1 MWRRILLRLPKLPPI
16 SALPHRFLQP
26 HVLLPPSSLPLP
38 KFSSSVSSQ
47 STPILCQDD
56 MDDCVLRDDH
66 DGLLGAAP
74 ATEKLDGKLFQ
85 DVEHVIGCLRDFG
98 ADNAAARLRLEHCG
112 VQASPELVAAVLSRL
127 RNDWGAAF
135 TFFLW
140 AGAQPGYAPS
150 VREYHSMI
158 SILGKMRR
166 FDTAWSLV
174 HEMRRSG
181 GGSGPSLVT
190 PQTILILIRRY
201 CAVHDVGRAITAFY
215 SLKRY
220 GFSPG
225 IDDFHGLLSAL
236 TRYKN
241 VEDAEYLLLCNE
253 KEFPFETKS
262 FNIVLNGW
270 CNIMVRIGEAKRFWK
285 NMAKRGIQKDVVSYG
300 SMISCYSKAG
310 NLNDV
315 LKLFNQMNDMGI
327 QADRKVYN
335 AVIYA
340 LAKGKCVE
348 DAKRLVATM
357 EGKGVAPN
365 AVTFNSL
372 IRPLCKV
379 RRVDDARKLFD
390 EMLHRG
396 LSPCVRT
403 YHAFFDAA
411 KDVEDAFELLR
422 RMKET
427 GCVPAIETYI
437 MLIRKLARWR
447 QHESVFRLWNE
458 MPENGLTPD
467 RSAYIVLIHG
477 LFLNGKLEEASAYY
491 EEMKAKGFLPE
502 PKTEEMIKAW
512 LSGKDFASPLTT
524 VELESKQR
532 ALRSSGKKHKRV
544 SRREY
549 FKQPETRKI
558 TRERGF
564 SLYDS

>member
-1 MWRRILLRLPKLPPI
+1 MWRRILLRLPKLAPI
-16 SALPHRFLQP
+16 SSLPHRFLQP
-26 HVLLPPSSLPLP
+26 HFLLLPPSSLPVP
-38 KFSSSVSSQ
+38 KFSSSVSCR
-47 STPILCQDD
+47 STPLVCQDD
-56 MDDCVLRDDH
+56 MDDCVLQDDH

-74 ATEKLDGKLFQ
+74 ATEELDAKLLQ
-85 DVEHVIGCLRDFG
+85 DVEHVISCLRDFG
-98 ADNAAARLRLEHCG
+98 ADNAAARMRLEHCG

-140 AGAQPGYAPS
+140 AGKQPGYAPS

-158 SILGKMRR
+158 CILGKMRR

-181 GGSGPSLVT
+181 PSLVT
-190 PQTILILIRRY
+190 PKTILILIRRY
-201 CAVHDVGRAITAFY
+201 CAVHDVGRAITAFH

-236 TRYKN
+236 CRYKN
-241 VEDAEYLLLCNE
+241 VGDAEHLLLCNE
-253 KEFPFETKS
+253 KEFPLETKS

-270 CNIMVRIGEAKRFWK
+270 CNIMVRIGESKRFWK
-285 NMAKRGIQKDVVSYG
+285 DMATRGIQKDVVSYG

-315 LKLFNQMNDMGI
+315 LKLFNQMNGMGI
-327 QADRKVYN
+327 EADRKVYN

-348 DAKRLVATM
+348 EAKRLVATM
-357 EGKGVAPN
+357 EDKGVAPN
-365 AVTFNSL
+365 AATFNSL
-372 IRPLCKV
+372 IRPLCKN

-390 EMLHRG
+390 EMLNRG

-403 YHAFFDAA
+403 YHAFFGAA
-411 KDVEDAFELLR
+411 KNVEDVLELLR
-422 RMKET
+422 RMKER
-427 GCVPAIETYI
+427 GCVPAIETYV
-437 MLIRKLARWR
+437 MLIRKLGRWR

-458 MPENGLTPD
+458 MPEKGLLTPD
-467 RSAYIVLIHG
+467 RSAYIALIHG
-477 LFLNGKLEEASAYY
+477 LFLNGKLGEAYTYY

-502 PKTEEMIKAW
+502 PTTEEMIQAW
-512 LSGKDFASPLTT
+512 
-524 VELESKQR
+524 V
-532 ALRSSGKKHKRV
+532 SGKKDFFRDSIDEGRV
-544 SRREY
+544 GRASKVILGGGGGGGGGGPQRSTNGCVEKSTS
-549 FKQPETRKI
+549 FL
-558 TRERGF
+558 
-564 SLYDS
+564 SV